1 MLKQYTILFLF
12 CVCAHLNAIADTQHP
27 IGGTPSNS
35 PEGSQ
40 YPISETWSALS
51 LRDCMQYALTHS
63 AKMEIQ
69 RANNDDA
76 RIARREAI
84 LRAFTP
90 TIQGGTY
97 ASLNFGRGID
107 PETNNY
113 ISTSSFSNGYSVSG
127 SITLFNGFS
136 AVNNIKIAKTS
147 VQMGFTQEQQLRD
160 QICLAVMEAYCNV
173 VYFTEMAE
181 VLSQQVATAQNNLF
195 LAQRQEQLGQK
206 SYADIIQL
214 EADLADRE
222 YQHITVSNQLSDAL
236 MTLKDLML
244 WDEDHELIVQHDPIL
259 DDKEQL
265 LNHIE
270 QPLNNSDQL
279 ATAALRHPAVALAG
293 YRVQNAQLDLRT
305 ARWRLAPSLSLSGGW
320 STGYYTYPGKEDYL
334 AAPFASQF
342 VNNSGEYL
350 QLSLSIPIYDG
361 LSRQSNIAR
370 KKHAYQRTQA
380 EYRQTLHEVESEIQ
394 RAMQDRDGARA
405 ALKQADRR
413 AKAQQEAYAINSKKF
428 EQGLISPL
436 ELKTSS
442 DNHLNA
448 QAEHLNAQLKYF
460 IKSCVVRY
468 YNGTS
473 YLEQL

>member
-1 MLKQYTILFLF
+1 MLKQYTILLF
-12 CVCAHLNAIADTQHP
+12 FCLCAAH
-27 IGGTPSNS
+27 
-35 PEGSQ
+35 
-40 YPISETWSALS
+40 SAATSLS
-51 LRDCMQYALTHS
+51 LRDCMEYAIAHS

-113 ISTSSFSNGYSVSG
+113 ISTTSFNNGYSLSG
-127 SITLFNGFS
+127 AITLFNGFS
-136 AVNNIKIAKTS
+136 AVNNLKITKTAIKMGIAE
-147 VQMGFTQEQQLRD
+147 EQQLRD

-173 VYFTEMAE
+173 LYFTQMTEA
-181 VLSQQVATAQNNLF
+181 LQLQVTTATSNLQ

-206 SYADIIQL
+206 SHADVIQL
-214 EADLADRE
+214 EADLAERE
-222 YQHITVSNQLSDAL
+222 YQYITLTNQLNDAR
-236 MTLKDLML
+236 MTLQDLML
-244 WDEDHELIVQHDPIL
+244 WEEDHELLIDLQSTENLTASHASGLVS
-259 DDKEQL
+259 
-265 LNHIE
+265 
-270 QPLNNSDQL
+270 NSEALHHPSVEL
-279 ATAALRHPAVALAG
+279 AA
-293 YRVQNAQLDLRT
+293 YRMANAQLDLST

-320 STGYYTYPGKEDYL
+320 STGYYTYPRTQDYV
-334 AAPFASQF
+334 AMPFASQF
-342 VNNSGEYL
+342 INNSGEYV

-361 LSRQSNIAR
+361 LSRQSNIVR
-370 KKHAYQRTQA
+370 KKNAYRRAEA
-380 EYRQTLHEVESEIQ
+380 EYRQTLREVEAEMA
-394 RAMQDRDGARA
+394 RAVQDRDGAMA

-460 IKSCVVRY
+460 IKTCVVRY
-468 YNGTS
+468 YNGTP

>member
-1 MLKQYTILFLF
+1 MLKQYTILLLF
-12 CVCAHLNAIADTQHP
+12 CLCAAH
-27 IGGTPSNS
+27 
-35 PEGSQ
+35 
-40 YPISETWSALS
+40 SAATSLS
-51 LRDCMQYALTHS
+51 LRDCMEYAIAHS

-107 PETNNY
+107 PETNSY
-113 ISTSSFSNGYSVSG
+113 ISTTSFNNGYSLSG
-127 SITLFNGFS
+127 AIALFNGFS
-136 AVNNIKIAKTS
+136 AVNNLKITKTAIKMGIAE
-147 VQMGFTQEQQLRD
+147 EQQLCD

-173 VYFTEMAE
+173 LYFTQMTEALQ
-181 VLSQQVATAQNNLF
+181 VQVATANSNLQ

-206 SYADIIQL
+206 SHADVIQL
-214 EADLADRE
+214 EADLAERE
-222 YQHITVSNQLSDAL
+222 YQYITMTNQLNDAR
-236 MTLKDLML
+236 MTLQDLML
-244 WDEDHELIVQHDPIL
+244 WEEDHELLIDLQSTENLTASHASGL
-259 DDKEQL
+259 
-265 LNHIE
+265 
-270 QPLNNSDQL
+270 
-279 ATAALRHPAVALAG
+279 TAAGGIVSNSEALHHPSVELAA
-293 YRVQNAQLDLRT
+293 YRMANAQLDLST

-320 STGYYTYPGKEDYL
+320 STGYYTYPRTQDYV
-334 AAPFASQF
+334 AMPFASQF
-342 VNNSGEYL
+342 INNSGEYV

-361 LSRQSNIAR
+361 LSRQSNIVR
-370 KKHAYQRTQA
+370 KKNAYRRAEA
-380 EYRQTLHEVESEIQ
+380 EYRQTLREVEAEMA
-394 RAMQDRDGARA
+394 RAVQDRDGAMA

-468 YNGTS
+468 YNGEK
-473 YLEQL
+473 YIEQVK

>member
-1 MLKQYTILFLF
+1 MLKQYTILLLLCF
-12 CVCAHLNAIADTQHP
+12 CAHLSIAQNPH
-27 IGGTPSNS
+27 
-35 PEGSQ
+35 
-40 YPISETWSALS
+40 SAPTAPNHLFS
-51 LRDCMQYALTHS
+51 LRDCMEYAIAHS

-107 PETNNY
+107 PETNSY
-113 ISTSSFSNGYSVSG
+113 ISTTSFNNGYSVSG
-127 SITLFNGFS
+127 AITLFNGFS
-136 AVNNIKIAKTS
+136 AVNNLKITKTAIK
-147 VQMGFTQEQQLRD
+147 MGITEEQQLRD

-173 VYFTEMAE
+173 LYFTQMAE
-181 VLSQQVATAQNNLF
+181 VLQVQVATATSNLQ

-206 SYADIIQL
+206 SHADVIQL
-214 EADLADRE
+214 EADLAERE
-222 YQHITVSNQLSDAL
+222 YQYITMTNQLNDAR
-236 MTLKDLML
+236 MTLQDLML
-244 WDEDHELIVQHDPIL
+244 WEEDHELLIDLQSTENLTASHASGLTAPGGLVS
-259 DDKEQL
+259 
-265 LNHIE
+265 
-270 QPLNNSDQL
+270 NSEALHHPSVEL
-279 ATAALRHPAVALAG
+279 AA
-293 YRVQNAQLDLRT
+293 YRMANAQLDLST

-320 STGYYTYPGKEDYL
+320 STGYYTYPRTQDYV
-334 AAPFASQF
+334 AMPFASQF
-342 VNNSGEYL
+342 INNSGEYV

-361 LSRQSNIAR
+361 LSRQSNIVR
-370 KKHAYQRTQA
+370 KKNAYRRAEA
-380 EYRQTLHEVESEIQ
+380 EYRQTLREVEAEMA
-394 RAMQDRDGARA
+394 RAVQDRDGAMA

-468 YNGTS
+468 YNGTP

>member
-1 MLKQYTILFLF
+1 MLKQFTIILIF
-12 CVCAHLNAIADTQHP
+12 CLCATH
-27 IGGTPSNS
+27 
-35 PEGSQ
+35 
-40 YPISETWSALS
+40 SAASSLS
-51 LRDCMQYALTHS
+51 LRDCMEYAIAHS
-63 AKMEIQ
+63 AKMDIQ

-90 TIQGGTY
+90 TLQGGTY

-113 ISTSSFSNGYSVSG
+113 ISTTSFNNGYSLSG
-127 SITLFNGFS
+127 AITLFNGFA
-136 AVNNIKIAKTS
+136 AVNNLKIAKTAIK
-147 VQMGFTQEQQLRD
+147 MGITEEQQLRD

-173 VYFTEMAE
+173 LYFTQMTEA
-181 VLSQQVATAQNNLF
+181 LQVQLTTATSNLQ

-206 SYADIIQL
+206 SHADVIQL
-214 EADLADRE
+214 EADLAERE
-222 YQHITVSNQLSDAL
+222 YQYITMTNQLNDAR
-236 MTLKDLML
+236 MTLQDLML
-244 WDEDHELIVQHDPIL
+244 WEEDYELLIDPQNAENL
-259 DDKEQL
+259 TASYASRL
-265 LNHIE
+265 
-270 QPLNNSDQL
+270 
-279 ATAALRHPAVALAG
+279 TAAGESVSSALHHPSVELAA
-293 YRVQNAQLDLRT
+293 YRMANAQLDLST

-320 STGYYTYPGKEDYL
+320 STGYYTYPRTQDYV
-334 AAPFASQF
+334 AMPFASQF
-342 VNNSGEYL
+342 INNSGEYV

-361 LSRQSNIAR
+361 LSRQSNIVR
-370 KKHAYQRTQA
+370 KKNAYRRAEA
-380 EYRQTLHEVESEIQ
+380 EYHQTLHEVESEIQ
-394 RAMQDRDGARA
+394 RAVQDRDGAMA

-468 YNGTS
+468 YNGTP

>member
-1 MLKQYTILFLF
+1 MLKQYTILLLF
-12 CVCAHLNAIADTQHP
+12 CLCAAH
-27 IGGTPSNS
+27 
-35 PEGSQ
+35 
-40 YPISETWSALS
+40 SAATSLS
-51 LRDCMQYALTHS
+51 LRDCMEYAIAHS

-113 ISTSSFSNGYSVSG
+113 ISTTSFNNGYSLSG
-127 SITLFNGFS
+127 AITLFNGFA
-136 AVNNIKIAKTS
+136 AVNNLKITKTAIK
-147 VQMGFTQEQQLRD
+147 MGITEEQQLRD

-173 VYFTEMAE
+173 LYFTQMTEALQ
-181 VLSQQVATAQNNLF
+181 VQVATATSNLQ

-206 SYADIIQL
+206 SHADVIQL
-214 EADLADRE
+214 EADLAERE
-222 YQHITVSNQLSDAL
+222 YQYITMTNQLNDAR
-236 MTLKDLML
+236 MTLQDLML
-244 WDEDHELIVQHDPIL
+244 WEEDHELLIDLQNTENL
-259 DDKEQL
+259 
-265 LNHIE
+265 
-270 QPLNNSDQL
+270 
-279 ATAALRHPAVALAG
+279 TAAGGLVSNSEALHHPSVELAA
-293 YRVQNAQLDLRT
+293 YRMANAQLDLST

-320 STGYYTYPGKEDYL
+320 STGYYTYPRTQDYV
-334 AAPFASQF
+334 AMPFASQF
-342 VNNSGEYL
+342 INNSGEYV

-361 LSRQSNIAR
+361 LSRQSNIVR
-370 KKHAYQRTQA
+370 KKNAYRRAEA
-380 EYRQTLHEVESEIQ
+380 EYRQTLREVEAEMA
-394 RAMQDRDGARA
+394 RGVQDRDGAMA

-468 YNGTS
+468 YNGTP

>member
-1 MLKQYTILFLF
+1 MLKQYTILLLF
-12 CVCAHLNAIADTQHP
+12 CLCAAH
-27 IGGTPSNS
+27 
-35 PEGSQ
+35 
-40 YPISETWSALS
+40 SAATSLS
-51 LRDCMQYALTHS
+51 LRDCMEYAIAHS

-113 ISTSSFSNGYSVSG
+113 ISTTSFNNGYSLSG
-127 SITLFNGFS
+127 AITLFNGFS
-136 AVNNIKIAKTS
+136 AVNNLKITKTAIKMGIAE
-147 VQMGFTQEQQLRD
+147 EQQLRD

-173 VYFTEMAE
+173 LYFTQMTEALQ
-181 VLSQQVATAQNNLF
+181 VQVATANSNLQ

-206 SYADIIQL
+206 SHADVIQL
-214 EADLADRE
+214 EADLAERE
-222 YQHITVSNQLSDAL
+222 YQYITMTNQLNDAR
-236 MTLKDLML
+236 MTLQDLML
-244 WDEDHELIVQHDPIL
+244 WEEDHELLIDLQSTENLTASHASGLVS
-259 DDKEQL
+259 
-265 LNHIE
+265 
-270 QPLNNSDQL
+270 NSEALHHPSVEL
-279 ATAALRHPAVALAG
+279 AA
-293 YRVQNAQLDLRT
+293 YRMANAQLDLST

-320 STGYYTYPGKEDYL
+320 STGYYTYPRTQDYV
-334 AAPFASQF
+334 AMPFASQF
-342 VNNSGEYL
+342 INNSGEYV

-361 LSRQSNIAR
+361 LSRQSNIVR
-370 KKHAYQRTQA
+370 KKNAYRRAEA
-380 EYRQTLHEVESEIQ
+380 EYRQTLREVEAEMA
-394 RAMQDRDGARA
+394 RAVQDRDGAMA

-460 IKSCVVRY
+460 IKTCVVRY
-468 YNGTS
+468 YNGTP

>member
-1 MLKQYTILFLF
+1 MLKQYTILLF
-12 CVCAHLNAIADTQHP
+12 FCLYAAH
-27 IGGTPSNS
+27 
-35 PEGSQ
+35 
-40 YPISETWSALS
+40 SAATSLS
-51 LRDCMQYALTHS
+51 LRDCMEYAIAHS

-113 ISTSSFSNGYSVSG
+113 ISTTSFNNGYSLSG
-127 SITLFNGFS
+127 AITLFNGFS
-136 AVNNIKIAKTS
+136 AVNNLKITKTAIK
-147 VQMGFTQEQQLRD
+147 MGITEEQQLRD

-173 VYFTEMAE
+173 LYFTQMTEA
-181 VLSQQVATAQNNLF
+181 LQVQVTTATSNLQ
-195 LAQRQEQLGQK
+195 LAQRQEELGQK
-206 SYADIIQL
+206 SHADVIQL
-214 EADLADRE
+214 EADLAERE
-222 YQHITVSNQLSDAL
+222 YQYITMTNQLNDAR

-244 WDEDHELIVQHDPIL
+244 WEEDHELVIDLQSAENLTASHASGL
-259 DDKEQL
+259 
-265 LNHIE
+265 
-270 QPLNNSDQL
+270 
-279 ATAALRHPAVALAG
+279 TAAGDLVSNSEALHHPSVELAA
-293 YRVQNAQLDLRT
+293 YRMANAQLDLST

-320 STGYYTYPGKEDYL
+320 STGYYTYPRTQDYV
-334 AAPFASQF
+334 AMPFASQF
-342 VNNSGEYL
+342 INNSGEYV

-361 LSRQSNIAR
+361 LSRQSNIVR
-370 KKHAYQRTQA
+370 KKNAYRRAEA
-380 EYRQTLHEVESEIQ
+380 EYRQTLCEVEAEMA
-394 RAMQDRDGARA
+394 RAVQDRDGAMA

-468 YNGTS
+468 YNGTP

>member
-1 MLKQYTILFLF
+1 MLKQYTILLIF
-12 CVCAHLNAIADTQHP
+12 CLCAAH
-27 IGGTPSNS
+27 
-35 PEGSQ
+35 
-40 YPISETWSALS
+40 SAATSLS
-51 LRDCMQYALTHS
+51 LRDCMEYAIAHS

-113 ISTSSFSNGYSVSG
+113 ISTTSFNNGYSLSG
-127 SITLFNGFS
+127 AITLFNGFS
-136 AVNNIKIAKTS
+136 AVNNLKITKTAIKMGIAE
-147 VQMGFTQEQQLRD
+147 EQQLRD

-173 VYFTEMAE
+173 LYFTQMTEALQ
-181 VLSQQVATAQNNLF
+181 VQVATANSNLQ

-206 SYADIIQL
+206 SHADLIQL
-214 EADLADRE
+214 EADLAERE
-222 YQHITVSNQLSDAL
+222 YQYITLTNQLNDAR
-236 MTLKDLML
+236 MTLQDLML
-244 WDEDHELIVQHDPIL
+244 WEEDHELLIDLQSTENLTASHASGLVS
-259 DDKEQL
+259 
-265 LNHIE
+265 
-270 QPLNNSDQL
+270 NSEALHHPSVEL
-279 ATAALRHPAVALAG
+279 AA
-293 YRVQNAQLDLRT
+293 YRMANAQLDLST

-320 STGYYTYPGKEDYL
+320 STGYYTYPRTQDYV
-334 AAPFASQF
+334 AMPFASQF
-342 VNNSGEYL
+342 INNSGEYV

-361 LSRQSNIAR
+361 LSRQSNIVR
-370 KKHAYQRTQA
+370 KKNAYRRAEA
-380 EYRQTLHEVESEIQ
+380 EYRQTLREVEAEMA
-394 RAMQDRDGARA
+394 RAVQDRDGAMA

-460 IKSCVVRY
+460 IKTCVVRY
-468 YNGTS
+468 YNGTP

>member
-1 MLKQYTILFLF
+1 MLKQYTILLLF
-12 CVCAHLNAIADTQHP
+12 CLCAAH
-27 IGGTPSNS
+27 
-35 PEGSQ
+35 
-40 YPISETWSALS
+40 SAATSLS
-51 LRDCMQYALTHS
+51 LRDCMEYAIAHS

-113 ISTSSFSNGYSVSG
+113 ISTTSFNNGYSLSG
-127 SITLFNGFS
+127 AITLFNGFS
-136 AVNNIKIAKTS
+136 AVNNLKITKTAIKMGIAE
-147 VQMGFTQEQQLRD
+147 EQQLRD

-173 VYFTEMAE
+173 LYFTQMTEALQ
-181 VLSQQVATAQNNLF
+181 VQVATANSNLQ

-206 SYADIIQL
+206 SHADVIQL
-214 EADLADRE
+214 EADLAERE
-222 YQHITVSNQLSDAL
+222 YQYITLTNQLNDAR
-236 MTLKDLML
+236 MTLQDLML
-244 WDEDHELIVQHDPIL
+244 WEEDHELLIDLQSTENLTASHASGLVS
-259 DDKEQL
+259 
-265 LNHIE
+265 
-270 QPLNNSDQL
+270 NSEALHHPSVEL
-279 ATAALRHPAVALAG
+279 AA
-293 YRVQNAQLDLRT
+293 YRMANAQLDLST

-320 STGYYTYPGKEDYL
+320 STGYYTYPRTQDYV
-334 AAPFASQF
+334 AMPFASQF
-342 VNNSGEYL
+342 INNSGEYV

-361 LSRQSNIAR
+361 LSRQSNIVR
-370 KKHAYQRTQA
+370 KKNAYRRAEA
-380 EYRQTLHEVESEIQ
+380 EYRQTLREVEAEMA
-394 RAMQDRDGARA
+394 RAEQDRDGAMA

-468 YNGTS
+468 YNGTP

>member
-1 MLKQYTILFLF
+1 MLRQYTILLF
-12 CVCAHLNAIADTQHP
+12 FCLCAAH
-27 IGGTPSNS
+27 
-35 PEGSQ
+35 
-40 YPISETWSALS
+40 SAATSLS
-51 LRDCMQYALTHS
+51 LRDCMEYAIAHS

-113 ISTSSFSNGYSVSG
+113 ISTTSFNNGYSLSG
-127 SITLFNGFS
+127 AITLFNGFA
-136 AVNNIKIAKTS
+136 AVNNLKITKTAIK
-147 VQMGFTQEQQLRD
+147 MGVTEEQQLRD

-173 VYFTEMAE
+173 LYFTQMTEA
-181 VLSQQVATAQNNLF
+181 LQVQVTTANSNLQ

-206 SYADIIQL
+206 SHADVIQL
-214 EADLADRE
+214 EADLAERE
-222 YQHITVSNQLSDAL
+222 YQYITMTNQLNDAR
-236 MTLKDLML
+236 MTLQDLML
-244 WDEDHELIVQHDPIL
+244 WEEDYELLINLQSTENLTASHASGL
-259 DDKEQL
+259 
-265 LNHIE
+265 
-270 QPLNNSDQL
+270 
-279 ATAALRHPAVALAG
+279 TAAGEAVSSALHHPSVELAA
-293 YRVQNAQLDLRT
+293 YRMANAQLDLST

-320 STGYYTYPGKEDYL
+320 STGYYTYPRTQDYV
-334 AAPFASQF
+334 AMPFASQF
-342 VNNSGEYL
+342 INNSGEYV

-361 LSRQSNIAR
+361 LSRQSNIVR
-370 KKHAYQRTQA
+370 KKNAYRRAEA
-380 EYRQTLHEVESEIQ
+380 EYRQTLHEVEAEMA
-394 RAMQDRDGARA
+394 RAVQDRDGAMA

-473 YLEQL
+473 YLEQME

>member
-1 MLKQYTILFLF
+1 MLKQYTILLF
-12 CVCAHLNAIADTQHP
+12 FCLCAAH
-27 IGGTPSNS
+27 
-35 PEGSQ
+35 
-40 YPISETWSALS
+40 SAATSLS
-51 LRDCMQYALTHS
+51 LRDCMEYAIAHS

-113 ISTSSFSNGYSVSG
+113 ISTTSFNNGYSLSG
-127 SITLFNGFS
+127 AITLFNGFS
-136 AVNNIKIAKTS
+136 AVNNLKITKTAIKMGIAE
-147 VQMGFTQEQQLRD
+147 EQQLRD

-173 VYFTEMAE
+173 LYFTQMTEALQ
-181 VLSQQVATAQNNLF
+181 VQVATANSNLQ

-206 SYADIIQL
+206 SHADVIQL
-214 EADLADRE
+214 EADLAERE
-222 YQHITVSNQLSDAL
+222 YQYITLTNQLNDAR
-236 MTLKDLML
+236 MTLQDLML
-244 WDEDHELIVQHDPIL
+244 WEEDHELLIDLQSTENLTASHASGLVS
-259 DDKEQL
+259 
-265 LNHIE
+265 
-270 QPLNNSDQL
+270 NSEALHHPSVEL
-279 ATAALRHPAVALAG
+279 AA
-293 YRVQNAQLDLRT
+293 YRMANAQLDLST

-320 STGYYTYPGKEDYL
+320 STGYYTYPRTQDYV
-334 AAPFASQF
+334 AMPFASQF
-342 VNNSGEYL
+342 INNSGEYV

-361 LSRQSNIAR
+361 LSRQSNIVR
-370 KKHAYQRTQA
+370 KKNAYRRAEA
-380 EYRQTLHEVESEIQ
+380 EYRQTLREVEAEMA
-394 RAMQDRDGARA
+394 RAVQDRDGAMA

-460 IKSCVVRY
+460 IKTCVVRY
-468 YNGTS
+468 YNGTP

>member
-1 MLKQYTILFLF
+1 MKQYTILLLL
-12 CVCAHLNAIADTQHP
+12 CLSIYPAIAQNPH
-27 IGGTPSNS
+27 
-35 PEGSQ
+35 
-40 YPISETWSALS
+40 SAPTAPNHLFS
-51 LRDCMQYALTHS
+51 LRDCMEYAIAHS

-113 ISTSSFSNGYSVSG
+113 ISTTSFNNGYSLSG
-127 SITLFNGFS
+127 AITLFNGFS
-136 AVNNIKIAKTS
+136 AVNNLKITKTAIKMGIAE
-147 VQMGFTQEQQLRD
+147 EQQLRD

-173 VYFTEMAE
+173 LYFTQMTEALQ
-181 VLSQQVATAQNNLF
+181 VQVATANSNLQ

-206 SYADIIQL
+206 SHADVIQL
-214 EADLADRE
+214 EADLAERE
-222 YQHITVSNQLSDAL
+222 YQYITMTNQLNDAR
-236 MTLKDLML
+236 MTLQDLML
-244 WDEDHELIVQHDPIL
+244 WEEDHELLIDLQNTENL
-259 DDKEQL
+259 
-265 LNHIE
+265 
-270 QPLNNSDQL
+270 
-279 ATAALRHPAVALAG
+279 TAAGGLVSNSEALHHPSVELAA
-293 YRVQNAQLDLRT
+293 YRMANAQLDLST

-320 STGYYTYPGKEDYL
+320 STGYYTYPRTQDYV
-334 AAPFASQF
+334 AMPFASQF
-342 VNNSGEYL
+342 INNSGEYV

-361 LSRQSNIAR
+361 LSRQSNIVR
-370 KKHAYQRTQA
+370 KKNAYRRAEA
-380 EYRQTLHEVESEIQ
+380 EYRQTLHEVEAEMA
-394 RAMQDRDGARA
+394 RAVQDRDGAMA

-468 YNGTS
+468 YNGTP

>member
-1 MLKQYTILFLF
+1 MLKQYTILLLLCF
-12 CVCAHLNAIADTQHP
+12 CAHLSIAQNPH
-27 IGGTPSNS
+27 
-35 PEGSQ
+35 
-40 YPISETWSALS
+40 SAPTAPNHLFS
-51 LRDCMQYALTHS
+51 LRDCMEYAIAHS

-69 RANNDDA
+69 HANNDDA

-90 TIQGGTY
+90 TIQGSTY

-107 PETNNY
+107 PETNSY
-113 ISTSSFSNGYSVSG
+113 ISTTSFNNGYSVSG
-127 SITLFNGFS
+127 AITLFNGFS
-136 AVNNIKIAKTS
+136 AVNNLKITKTAIK
-147 VQMGFTQEQQLRD
+147 MGITEEQQLRD

-173 VYFTEMAE
+173 LYFSQMAE
-181 VLSQQVATAQNNLF
+181 ALQLQVTTATSNLQ

-206 SYADIIQL
+206 SHADVIQL
-214 EADLADRE
+214 EADLAERE
-222 YQHITVSNQLSDAL
+222 YQYITMSNQLNDAR
-236 MTLKDLML
+236 MTLQDLML
-244 WDEDHELIVQHDPIL
+244 WEEDHELLIDLQSTENLTASHASGL
-259 DDKEQL
+259 
-265 LNHIE
+265 
-270 QPLNNSDQL
+270 
-279 ATAALRHPAVALAG
+279 TAAGGLLSNSEAVSSALHHPSVELAA
-293 YRVQNAQLDLRT
+293 YRMANAQLDLST

-320 STGYYTYPGKEDYL
+320 STGYYTYPRTQDYV
-334 AAPFASQF
+334 AMPFASQF
-342 VNNSGEYL
+342 INNSGEYV

-361 LSRQSNIAR
+361 LSRQSNIVR
-370 KKHAYQRTQA
+370 KKNAYRRAEA
-380 EYRQTLHEVESEIQ
+380 EYRQTLCEVEAEIA
-394 RAMQDRDGARA
+394 RAVQDRDGAMA

-468 YNGTS
+468 YNGTP

>member
-1 MLKQYTILFLF
+1 MLKQYTILLLF
-12 CVCAHLNAIADTQHP
+12 CLCAAH
-27 IGGTPSNS
+27 
-35 PEGSQ
+35 
-40 YPISETWSALS
+40 SAATSLS
-51 LRDCMQYALTHS
+51 LRDCMEYAIAHS

-113 ISTSSFSNGYSVSG
+113 ISTTSFNNGYSLSG
-127 SITLFNGFS
+127 AITLFNGFA
-136 AVNNIKIAKTS
+136 AVNNLKITKTAIK
-147 VQMGFTQEQQLRD
+147 MGITEEQQLRD

-173 VYFTEMAE
+173 LYFTQMTEALQ
-181 VLSQQVATAQNNLF
+181 VQVATATSNLQ

-206 SYADIIQL
+206 SHADVIQL
-214 EADLADRE
+214 EADLAERE
-222 YQHITVSNQLSDAL
+222 YQYITMTNQLNDAR

-244 WDEDHELIVQHDPIL
+244 WEEDHELLIDLQSAENLTASHANSLTAVGG
-259 DDKEQL
+259 L
-265 LNHIE
+265 LS
-270 QPLNNSDQL
+270 NSEAVSSALHHPSVEL
-279 ATAALRHPAVALAG
+279 AA
-293 YRVQNAQLDLRT
+293 YRMANAQLDLST

-320 STGYYTYPGKEDYL
+320 STGYYTYPRTQDYV
-334 AAPFASQF
+334 AMPFASQSI
-342 VNNSGEYL
+342 NNSGEYM

-361 LSRQSNIAR
+361 LSRQSNIVR
-370 KKHAYQRTQA
+370 KKNAYRRAEA
-380 EYRQTLHEVESEIQ
+380 EYRQTLREVEAEMA
-394 RAMQDRDGARA
+394 RAVQDRDGAIA

-413 AKAQQEAYAINSKKF
+413 AKAQQEAYAINSKKY

>member
-1 MLKQYTILFLF
+1 MLKQYTILLLLCF
-12 CVCAHLNAIADTQHP
+12 CAHLSIAQNPH
-27 IGGTPSNS
+27 
-35 PEGSQ
+35 
-40 YPISETWSALS
+40 SAPTAPNHLFS
-51 LRDCMQYALTHS
+51 LRDCMEYAIAHS

-113 ISTSSFSNGYSVSG
+113 ISTTSFNNGYSVSG
-127 SITLFNGFS
+127 AITLFNGFS
-136 AVNNIKIAKTS
+136 AVNNLKITKTAIK
-147 VQMGFTQEQQLRD
+147 MGITEKQQLRD

-173 VYFTEMAE
+173 LYFTQMTEALQ
-181 VLSQQVATAQNNLF
+181 VQVATANSNLQ

-206 SYADIIQL
+206 SHADVIQL
-214 EADLADRE
+214 EADLAERE
-222 YQHITVSNQLSDAL
+222 YQYITMSNQLNDAR

-244 WDEDHELIVQHDPIL
+244 WEEDHELLIDLQSAENLTASHANSLTAVGGL
-259 DDKEQL
+259 TS
-265 LNHIE
+265 NIE
-270 QPLNNSDQL
+270 AVSF
-279 ATAALRHPAVALAG
+279 ALRHPSVELAA
-293 YRVQNAQLDLRT
+293 YRMANAQLDLST

-320 STGYYTYPGKEDYL
+320 STGYYTYPRTQDYV
-334 AAPFASQF
+334 AMPFASQF
-342 VNNSGEYL
+342 INNSGEYV

-361 LSRQSNIAR
+361 LSRQSNIVR
-370 KKHAYQRTQA
+370 KKNAYRRAEA
-380 EYRQTLHEVESEIQ
+380 EYRQTLREVEAEMA
-394 RAMQDRDGARA
+394 RAVQDRDGAMA

-468 YNGTS
+468 YNGTP

>member
-1 MLKQYTILFLF
+1 MLKQYTILLLF
-12 CVCAHLNAIADTQHP
+12 CLCAAH
-27 IGGTPSNS
+27 
-35 PEGSQ
+35 
-40 YPISETWSALS
+40 SAATSLS
-51 LRDCMQYALTHS
+51 LRDCMEYAIAHS

-113 ISTSSFSNGYSVSG
+113 ISTTSFNNGYSLSG
-127 SITLFNGFS
+127 AITLFNGFS
-136 AVNNIKIAKTS
+136 AVNNLKITKTAIKMGIAE
-147 VQMGFTQEQQLRD
+147 EQQLRD

-173 VYFTEMAE
+173 LYFTQMTEALQ
-181 VLSQQVATAQNNLF
+181 VQVATANSNLQ

-206 SYADIIQL
+206 SHADVIQL
-214 EADLADRE
+214 EADLAERE
-222 YQHITVSNQLSDAL
+222 YQYITMTNQLNDAR
-236 MTLKDLML
+236 MTLQDLML
-244 WDEDHELIVQHDPIL
+244 WEEDHELLIDLQSTENLTASHASGLVS
-259 DDKEQL
+259 
-265 LNHIE
+265 
-270 QPLNNSDQL
+270 NSEALHHPSVEL
-279 ATAALRHPAVALAG
+279 AA
-293 YRVQNAQLDLRT
+293 YRMANAQLDLST

-320 STGYYTYPGKEDYL
+320 STGYYTYPRTQDYV
-334 AAPFASQF
+334 AMPFASQF
-342 VNNSGEYL
+342 INNSGEYV

-361 LSRQSNIAR
+361 LSRQSNIVR
-370 KKHAYQRTQA
+370 KKNAYRRAEA
-380 EYRQTLHEVESEIQ
+380 EYRQTLCEVEAEME
-394 RAMQDRDGARA
+394 RAVQDRDGAMA

-468 YNGTS
+468 YNGTP

>member
-1 MLKQYTILFLF
+1 MLKQFTIILIF
-12 CVCAHLNAIADTQHP
+12 CLCATH
-27 IGGTPSNS
+27 
-35 PEGSQ
+35 
-40 YPISETWSALS
+40 SAASSLS
-51 LRDCMQYALTHS
+51 LRDCMEYAIAHS
-63 AKMEIQ
+63 AKMDIQ

-113 ISTSSFSNGYSVSG
+113 ISTTSFNNGYSLSG
-127 SITLFNGFS
+127 AITLFNGFA
-136 AVNNIKIAKTS
+136 AVNNLKIAKTAIK
-147 VQMGFTQEQQLRD
+147 MGITEEQQLRD

-173 VYFTEMAE
+173 LYFTQMTEA
-181 VLSQQVATAQNNLF
+181 LQVQLTTATSNLQ

-206 SYADIIQL
+206 SHADVIQL
-214 EADLADRE
+214 EADLAERE
-222 YQHITVSNQLSDAL
+222 YQYITMTNQLNDAR
-236 MTLKDLML
+236 MTLQDLML
-244 WDEDHELIVQHDPIL
+244 WEEDYELLIDPQNAENL
-259 DDKEQL
+259 TASYASRL
-265 LNHIE
+265 
-270 QPLNNSDQL
+270 
-279 ATAALRHPAVALAG
+279 TAAGESVSSALHHPSVELAA
-293 YRVQNAQLDLRT
+293 YRMANAQLDLST

-320 STGYYTYPGKEDYL
+320 STGYYTYPRTQDYV
-334 AAPFASQF
+334 AMPFASQF
-342 VNNSGEYL
+342 INNSGEYV

-361 LSRQSNIAR
+361 LSRQSNIVR
-370 KKHAYQRTQA
+370 KKNAYRRAEA
-380 EYRQTLHEVESEIQ
+380 EYHQTLHEVESEIQ
-394 RAMQDRDGARA
+394 RAVQDRDGAMA

-468 YNGTS
+468 YNGTP

>member
-1 MLKQYTILFLF
+1 MLKQYTILLLF
-12 CVCAHLNAIADTQHP
+12 CLCAAH
-27 IGGTPSNS
+27 
-35 PEGSQ
+35 
-40 YPISETWSALS
+40 SAATSLS
-51 LRDCMQYALTHS
+51 LRDCMEYAIAHS

-84 LRAFTP
+84 LHAFTP

-113 ISTSSFSNGYSVSG
+113 ISTTSFNNGYSLSG
-127 SITLFNGFS
+127 AITLFNGFS
-136 AVNNIKIAKTS
+136 AVNNLKITKTA
-147 VQMGFTQEQQLRD
+147 VKMGITEEQQLRD

-173 VYFTEMAE
+173 LYFTQMTEALQ
-181 VLSQQVATAQNNLF
+181 VQVATANSNLQ

-206 SYADIIQL
+206 SHADVIQL
-214 EADLADRE
+214 EADLAERE
-222 YQHITVSNQLSDAL
+222 YQYITMTNQLNDAR
-236 MTLKDLML
+236 MTLQDLML
-244 WDEDHELIVQHDPIL
+244 WEEDHELLIDLQNTENL
-259 DDKEQL
+259 
-265 LNHIE
+265 
-270 QPLNNSDQL
+270 
-279 ATAALRHPAVALAG
+279 TAAGGLVSNSEALHHPSVELAA
-293 YRVQNAQLDLRT
+293 YRMANAQLDLST

-320 STGYYTYPGKEDYL
+320 STGYYTYPRTQDYV
-334 AAPFASQF
+334 AMPFASQF
-342 VNNSGEYL
+342 INNSGEYV

-361 LSRQSNIAR
+361 LSRQSNIVR
-370 KKHAYQRTQA
+370 KKNAYRRAEA
-380 EYRQTLHEVESEIQ
+380 EYRQTLREVEAEMA
-394 RAMQDRDGARA
+394 RAVQDRDGAMA

-413 AKAQQEAYAINSKKF
+413 AKAQLEAYAINSKKF

-468 YNGTS
+468 YNGTP
-473 YLEQL
+473 YLEQME

>member
-1 MLKQYTILFLF
+1 MLKQYTILLLF
-12 CVCAHLNAIADTQHP
+12 CLCAAH
-27 IGGTPSNS
+27 
-35 PEGSQ
+35 
-40 YPISETWSALS
+40 SAATSLS
-51 LRDCMQYALTHS
+51 LRDCMEYAIAHS

-113 ISTSSFSNGYSVSG
+113 ISTTSFNNGYSLSG
-127 SITLFNGFS
+127 AITLFNGFS
-136 AVNNIKIAKTS
+136 AVNNLKITKTAIKMGIAE
-147 VQMGFTQEQQLRD
+147 EQQLRD

-173 VYFTEMAE
+173 LYFTQMTEALQ
-181 VLSQQVATAQNNLF
+181 VQVATANSNLQ

-206 SYADIIQL
+206 SHADVIQL
-214 EADLADRE
+214 EADLAERE
-222 YQHITVSNQLSDAL
+222 YQYITLTNQLNDAR
-236 MTLKDLML
+236 MTLQDLML
-244 WDEDHELIVQHDPIL
+244 WEEDHELLIDLQSTENLTASHASGLVS
-259 DDKEQL
+259 
-265 LNHIE
+265 
-270 QPLNNSDQL
+270 NSEALHHPSVEL
-279 ATAALRHPAVALAG
+279 AA
-293 YRVQNAQLDLRT
+293 YRMANAQLDLST

-320 STGYYTYPGKEDYL
+320 STGYYTYPRTQDYV
-334 AAPFASQF
+334 AMPFASQF
-342 VNNSGEYL
+342 INNSGEYV

-361 LSRQSNIAR
+361 LSRQSNIVR
-370 KKHAYQRTQA
+370 KKNAYRRAEA
-380 EYRQTLHEVESEIQ
+380 EYRQTLREVEAEMA
-394 RAMQDRDGARA
+394 RAVQDRDGAMA

-460 IKSCVVRY
+460 IKTCVVRY
-468 YNGTS
+468 YNGTP

>member
-1 MLKQYTILFLF
+1 MLKQYTILLLF
-12 CVCAHLNAIADTQHP
+12 CLCAAH
-27 IGGTPSNS
+27 
-35 PEGSQ
+35 
-40 YPISETWSALS
+40 SAATSLS
-51 LRDCMQYALTHS
+51 LRDCMEYAIAHS

-113 ISTSSFSNGYSVSG
+113 ISTTSFNNGYSLSG
-127 SITLFNGFS
+127 AITLFNGFS
-136 AVNNIKIAKTS
+136 AVNNLKITKTAIKMGIAE
-147 VQMGFTQEQQLRD
+147 EQQLRD

-173 VYFTEMAE
+173 LYFTQMTEALQ
-181 VLSQQVATAQNNLF
+181 VQVATANSNLQ

-206 SYADIIQL
+206 SHADVIQL
-214 EADLADRE
+214 EADLAERE
-222 YQHITVSNQLSDAL
+222 YQYITMTNQLNDAR
-236 MTLKDLML
+236 MTLQDLML
-244 WDEDHELIVQHDPIL
+244 WEEDHELLIDLQSTENLTASHASGL
-259 DDKEQL
+259 
-265 LNHIE
+265 
-270 QPLNNSDQL
+270 
-279 ATAALRHPAVALAG
+279 TAAGGLVSNSEALHHPSVELAA
-293 YRVQNAQLDLRT
+293 YRMANAQLDLST

-320 STGYYTYPGKEDYL
+320 STGYYTYPRTQDYV
-334 AAPFASQF
+334 AMPFASQF
-342 VNNSGEYL
+342 INNSGEYV

-361 LSRQSNIAR
+361 LSRQSNIVR
-370 KKHAYQRTQA
+370 KKNAYRRAEA
-380 EYRQTLHEVESEIQ
+380 EYRQTLREVEAEMA
-394 RAMQDRDGARA
+394 RAVQDRDGAMA

-413 AKAQQEAYAINSKKF
+413 AKAQHEAYAINSKKF

-468 YNGTS
+468 YNGTP

>member
-1 MLKQYTILFLF
+1 MLKQYTILLLF
-12 CVCAHLNAIADTQHP
+12 CLCAA
-27 IGGTPSNS
+27 
-35 PEGSQ
+35 
-40 YPISETWSALS
+40 YSAATSLS
-51 LRDCMQYALTHS
+51 LRDCMEYALAHS

-113 ISTSSFSNGYSVSG
+113 ISTTSFNNGYSLSG
-127 SITLFNGFS
+127 AITLFNGFS
-136 AVNNIKIAKTS
+136 AVNNLKITKTAIK
-147 VQMGFTQEQQLRD
+147 MGVTEEQQLRD

-173 VYFTEMAE
+173 LYFTQMTEALQ
-181 VLSQQVATAQNNLF
+181 VQVATANSNLQ

-206 SYADIIQL
+206 SHADVIQL
-214 EADLADRE
+214 EADLAERE
-222 YQHITVSNQLSDAL
+222 YQYITMTNQLNDAR
-236 MTLKDLML
+236 MTLQDLML
-244 WDEDHELIVQHDPIL
+244 WEEDYELLINLQSTENLTASHASGL
-259 DDKEQL
+259 
-265 LNHIE
+265 
-270 QPLNNSDQL
+270 
-279 ATAALRHPAVALAG
+279 TAAGEAVSSALHHPSVELAA
-293 YRVQNAQLDLRT
+293 YRMANAQLDLST

-320 STGYYTYPGKEDYL
+320 STGYYTYPRTQDYV
-334 AAPFASQF
+334 AMPFASQF
-342 VNNSGEYL
+342 INNSGEYV

-361 LSRQSNIAR
+361 LSRQSNIVR
-370 KKHAYQRTQA
+370 KKNAYRRAEA
-380 EYRQTLHEVESEIQ
+380 EYRQTLCEVEAEME
-394 RAMQDRDGARA
+394 RAVQDRDGAMA

-460 IKSCVVRY
+460 IKTCVVRY
-468 YNGTS
+468 YNGTP

>member
-1 MLKQYTILFLF
+1 MLKQYTILLLF
-12 CVCAHLNAIADTQHP
+12 CLCAAH
-27 IGGTPSNS
+27 
-35 PEGSQ
+35 
-40 YPISETWSALS
+40 SAATSLS
-51 LRDCMQYALTHS
+51 LRDCMEYAIAHS

-113 ISTSSFSNGYSVSG
+113 ISTTSFNNGYSLSG
-127 SITLFNGFS
+127 AIMLFNGFS
-136 AVNNIKIAKTS
+136 AVNNLKITKTAIKMGIAE
-147 VQMGFTQEQQLRD
+147 EQQLRD

-173 VYFTEMAE
+173 VYFTQMTEALQ
-181 VLSQQVATAQNNLF
+181 VQVATANSNLQ

-206 SYADIIQL
+206 SHADVIQL
-214 EADLADRE
+214 EADLAERE
-222 YQHITVSNQLSDAL
+222 YQYITLTNQLNDAR
-236 MTLKDLML
+236 MTLQDLML
-244 WDEDHELIVQHDPIL
+244 WEEDHELLIDLQSTENLTASHASGLVS
-259 DDKEQL
+259 
-265 LNHIE
+265 
-270 QPLNNSDQL
+270 NSEALHHPSVEL
-279 ATAALRHPAVALAG
+279 AA
-293 YRVQNAQLDLRT
+293 YRMANAQLDLST

-320 STGYYTYPGKEDYL
+320 STGYYTYPRTQDYV
-334 AAPFASQF
+334 AMPFASQLI
-342 VNNSGEYL
+342 NNSGEYV

-361 LSRQSNIAR
+361 LSRQSNIVR
-370 KKHAYQRTQA
+370 KKNAYRRAEA
-380 EYRQTLHEVESEIQ
+380 EYRQTLREVEAEMA
-394 RAMQDRDGARA
+394 RAVQDRDGAMA

-460 IKSCVVRY
+460 IKTCVVRY
-468 YNGTS
+468 YNGTP

>member
-1 MLKQYTILFLF
+1 MLKQYTILFLL
-12 CVCAHLNAIADTQHP
+12 CLCAHLNAITDTQHP
-27 IGGTPSNS
+27 IGGTPSNNS
-35 PEGSQ
+35 EGVQ
-40 YPISETWSALS
+40 YPISETQSALS
-51 LRDCMQYALTHS
+51 LRDCMEYAIAHS

-113 ISTSSFSNGYSVSG
+113 NSTTSFNNGYSLSG
-127 SITLFNGFS
+127 AITLFNGFS
-136 AVNNIKIAKTS
+136 AVNNLKITKTAIKMGIAE
-147 VQMGFTQEQQLRD
+147 EQQLRD

-173 VYFTEMAE
+173 LYFTQMTEA
-181 VLSQQVATAQNNLF
+181 LQVQVTTATSNLQ

-206 SYADIIQL
+206 SHADVIQL
-214 EADLADRE
+214 EADLAERE
-222 YQHITVSNQLSDAL
+222 YQHITMTNQFNDAR
-236 MTLKDLML
+236 MTLQDLML
-244 WDEDHELIVQHDPIL
+244 WEEDHELLIDPQTAQNL
-259 DDKEQL
+259 TPS
-265 LNHIE
+265 HT
-270 QPLNNSDQL
+270 SDLTAVDEAVSSALHHPSVEL
-279 ATAALRHPAVALAG
+279 AA
-293 YRVQNAQLDLRT
+293 YRMANAQLDLST

-320 STGYYTYPGKEDYL
+320 STGYYTYPRTQDYV
-334 AAPFASQF
+334 AMPFASQF
-342 VNNSGEYL
+342 INNSGEYV

-361 LSRQSNIAR
+361 LSRQSNIVR
-370 KKHAYQRTQA
+370 KKNAYRRAEA
-380 EYRQTLHEVESEIQ
+380 EYRQTLREVEAEMA
-394 RAMQDRDGARA
+394 RAVQDRDGAMA

-468 YNGTS
+468 YNGTP

>member
-1 MLKQYTILFLF
+1 MFMKQYTILLLL
-12 CVCAHLNAIADTQHP
+12 CLCAAH
-27 IGGTPSNS
+27 
-35 PEGSQ
+35 
-40 YPISETWSALS
+40 SAAAPYS
-51 LRDCMQYALTHS
+51 LRDCMEYAIAHS

-113 ISTSSFSNGYSVSG
+113 ISTTSFNNGYSLSG
-127 SITLFNGFS
+127 AITLFNGFS
-136 AVNNIKIAKTS
+136 AVNNLKITKTAIK
-147 VQMGFTQEQQLRD
+147 MGITEEQQLRD

-173 VYFTEMAE
+173 LYFTQMTEALQ
-181 VLSQQVATAQNNLF
+181 VQVATANSNLQ

-206 SYADIIQL
+206 SHADVIQL
-214 EADLADRE
+214 EADLAERE
-222 YQHITVSNQLSDAL
+222 YQYITMTNQLNDAR
-236 MTLKDLML
+236 MTLQDLML
-244 WDEDHELIVQHDPIL
+244 WEEDHELLIDLQNTENL
-259 DDKEQL
+259 
-265 LNHIE
+265 
-270 QPLNNSDQL
+270 
-279 ATAALRHPAVALAG
+279 TAAGGLVSNSEALHHPSVELAA
-293 YRVQNAQLDLRT
+293 YRMANAQLDLST

-320 STGYYTYPGKEDYL
+320 STGYYTYPRTQDYV
-334 AAPFASQF
+334 AMPFASQF
-342 VNNSGEYL
+342 INNSGEYV

-361 LSRQSNIAR
+361 LSRQSNIVR
-370 KKHAYQRTQA
+370 KKNAYRRAEA
-380 EYRQTLHEVESEIQ
+380 EYRQTLREVEAEMA
-394 RAMQDRDGARA
+394 RAVQDRDGAMA

-468 YNGTS
+468 YNGTP

>member
-1 MLKQYTILFLF
+1 MLKQYTILLLF
-12 CVCAHLNAIADTQHP
+12 CLCAAH
-27 IGGTPSNS
+27 
-35 PEGSQ
+35 
-40 YPISETWSALS
+40 SAATSLS
-51 LRDCMQYALTHS
+51 LRDCMEYAIAHS

-69 RANNDDA
+69 CANNDDA

-113 ISTSSFSNGYSVSG
+113 ISTTSFNNGYSLSG
-127 SITLFNGFS
+127 AITLFNGFA
-136 AVNNIKIAKTS
+136 AVNNLKITKTAIK
-147 VQMGFTQEQQLRD
+147 MGITEEQQLRD

-173 VYFTEMAE
+173 LYFTQMTEA
-181 VLSQQVATAQNNLF
+181 LQVQVTTATSNLQ

-206 SYADIIQL
+206 SHADVIQL
-214 EADLADRE
+214 EADLAERE
-222 YQHITVSNQLSDAL
+222 YQYITMTNQLNDAR
-236 MTLKDLML
+236 MTLQDLML
-244 WDEDHELIVQHDPIL
+244 WEEDHELLIDLQSTENLTASHASSL
-259 DDKEQL
+259 
-265 LNHIE
+265 
-270 QPLNNSDQL
+270 
-279 ATAALRHPAVALAG
+279 TAAGGLISSSEAVSSALHHPSVELAA
-293 YRVQNAQLDLRT
+293 YRMANAQFDLST

-320 STGYYTYPGKEDYL
+320 STGYYTYPRTQDYV
-334 AAPFASQF
+334 AMPFASQF
-342 VNNSGEYL
+342 INNSGEYV

-361 LSRQSNIAR
+361 LSRQSNIVR
-370 KKHAYQRTQA
+370 KKNAYRRAEA
-380 EYRQTLHEVESEIQ
+380 EYRQTLREVEAEIS
-394 RAMQDRDGARA
+394 RAVQDRDGAMA
-405 ALKQADRR
+405 AMRQADRR

-460 IKSCVVRY
+460 IKTCVVRY
-468 YNGTS
+468 YNGTP

>member
-1 MLKQYTILFLF
+1 MLKQYTILLLF
-12 CVCAHLNAIADTQHP
+12 CLCAAH
-27 IGGTPSNS
+27 
-35 PEGSQ
+35 
-40 YPISETWSALS
+40 SAATSLS
-51 LRDCMQYALTHS
+51 LRDCMEYAIAHS

-113 ISTSSFSNGYSVSG
+113 ISTTSFNNGYSLSG
-127 SITLFNGFS
+127 AITLFNGFA
-136 AVNNIKIAKTS
+136 AVNNLKITKTAIK
-147 VQMGFTQEQQLRD
+147 MGITEEQQLRD

-173 VYFTEMAE
+173 LYFTQMTEALQ
-181 VLSQQVATAQNNLF
+181 VQVATANSNLQ

-206 SYADIIQL
+206 SHADVIQL
-214 EADLADRE
+214 EADLAERE
-222 YQHITVSNQLSDAL
+222 YQYITMTNQLNDAR

-244 WDEDHELIVQHDPIL
+244 WEEDHELLIDLQSAENLTTSHASGL
-259 DDKEQL
+259 
-265 LNHIE
+265 
-270 QPLNNSDQL
+270 
-279 ATAALRHPAVALAG
+279 TAAGGLISSSEAVSSALHHPSVELAA
-293 YRVQNAQLDLRT
+293 YRMANAQLDLST

-320 STGYYTYPGKEDYL
+320 STGYYTYPNAQDYV
-334 AAPFASQF
+334 AMPFAGQF
-342 VNNSGEYL
+342 INNSGEYV

-361 LSRQSNIAR
+361 LSRQSNIVR
-370 KKHAYQRTQA
+370 KKNAYRRAEA
-380 EYRQTLHEVESEIQ
+380 EYRQTLREVEAEMA
-394 RAMQDRDGARA
+394 RAVQDRDGAMA

-468 YNGTS
+468 YNGIP

>member
-1 MLKQYTILFLF
+1 MLKQYTILLLF
-12 CVCAHLNAIADTQHP
+12 CLCAAH
-27 IGGTPSNS
+27 
-35 PEGSQ
+35 
-40 YPISETWSALS
+40 SAATSLS
-51 LRDCMQYALTHS
+51 LRDCMEYAIAHS

-113 ISTSSFSNGYSVSG
+113 ISTTSFNNGYSLSG
-127 SITLFNGFS
+127 AITLFNGFS
-136 AVNNIKIAKTS
+136 AVNNLKITKTAIKMGIAE
-147 VQMGFTQEQQLRD
+147 EQQLRD

-173 VYFTEMAE
+173 LYFTQMTEALQ
-181 VLSQQVATAQNNLF
+181 VQVATANSNLQ

-206 SYADIIQL
+206 SHADVIQL
-214 EADLADRE
+214 EADLAERE
-222 YQHITVSNQLSDAL
+222 YQYITLTNQLNDAR
-236 MTLKDLML
+236 MTLQDLML
-244 WDEDHELIVQHDPIL
+244 WEEDHELLIDLQSTENLTASHASGLVS
-259 DDKEQL
+259 
-265 LNHIE
+265 
-270 QPLNNSDQL
+270 NSEALHHPSVEL
-279 ATAALRHPAVALAG
+279 AA
-293 YRVQNAQLDLRT
+293 YRMANAQLDLST

-320 STGYYTYPGKEDYL
+320 STGYYTYPRTQDYV
-334 AAPFASQF
+334 AMPFASQF
-342 VNNSGEYL
+342 INNSGEYV

-361 LSRQSNIAR
+361 LSRQSNIVR
-370 KKHAYQRTQA
+370 KKNAYRRAEA
-380 EYRQTLHEVESEIQ
+380 EYRQTLCEVEAEMA
-394 RAMQDRDGARA
+394 RAVQDRDGAMA

-460 IKSCVVRY
+460 IKTCVVRY
-468 YNGTS
+468 YNGTP

>member
-1 MLKQYTILFLF
+1 MLKQYTILLLF
-12 CVCAHLNAIADTQHP
+12 CLCAAH
-27 IGGTPSNS
+27 
-35 PEGSQ
+35 
-40 YPISETWSALS
+40 SAATSLS
-51 LRDCMQYALTHS
+51 LRDCMEYAIAHS

-113 ISTSSFSNGYSVSG
+113 ISTTSFNNGYSVSG
-127 SITLFNGFS
+127 AIRLFNGFS
-136 AVNNIKIAKTS
+136 AVNNLKITKTA
-147 VQMGFTQEQQLRD
+147 VKMGITEEQQLRD

-173 VYFTEMAE
+173 LYFTQMTEALQ
-181 VLSQQVATAQNNLF
+181 VQVATATSNLQ
-195 LAQRQEQLGQK
+195 LAKRQEQLGQK
-206 SYADIIQL
+206 SHADVIQL
-214 EADLADRE
+214 EADLAERE
-222 YQHITVSNQLSDAL
+222 YQYITMTNQLNDAR
-236 MTLKDLML
+236 MTLQDLML
-244 WDEDHELIVQHDPIL
+244 WEEDHELLIDLQNTENL
-259 DDKEQL
+259 
-265 LNHIE
+265 
-270 QPLNNSDQL
+270 
-279 ATAALRHPAVALAG
+279 TAAGGQVSNSEALHHPSVELAA
-293 YRVQNAQLDLRT
+293 YRMANAQLDLST

-320 STGYYTYPGKEDYL
+320 STGYYTYPRTQDYV
-334 AAPFASQF
+334 AMPFASQF
-342 VNNSGEYL
+342 INNSGEYV

-361 LSRQSNIAR
+361 LSRQSHIVR
-370 KKHAYQRTQA
+370 KKNAYRRAEA
-380 EYRQTLHEVESEIQ
+380 EYRQTLREVEAEMA
-394 RAMQDRDGARA
+394 RAVQDRNGAMA

-436 ELKTSS
+436 ALKTSS